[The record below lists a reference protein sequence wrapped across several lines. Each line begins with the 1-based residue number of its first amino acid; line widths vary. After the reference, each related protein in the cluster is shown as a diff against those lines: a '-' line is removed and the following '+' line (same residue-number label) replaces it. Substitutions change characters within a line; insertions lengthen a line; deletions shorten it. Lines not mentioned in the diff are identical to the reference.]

1 MAPAQPVA
9 PQPAHPAPVQQ
20 TPAQQSAIQPAQP
33 VARQALR
40 DGSPVRQVP
49 QAPATQAPAAQPIP
63 EEIPLPDVLDDSEFD
78 ALDIASLN
86 DPAVSSGTAATGGV
100 RSTNRHPGAGSSFE
114 AVSNTWNPVQLPKPL
129 SALHRQDKNQGKK

>member
-1 MAPAQPVA
+1 MAQPQPAQPA
-9 PQPAHPAPVQQ
+9 QVQQ
-20 TPAQQSAIQPAQP
+20 EPAQQSAIPPDQP

-40 DGSPVRQVP
+40 DGSPVRQAP
-49 QAPATQAPAAQPIP
+49 AAPATQAPAQPIP

-86 DPAVSSGTAATGGV
+86 DPAHSNGAIATGGV

-129 SALHRQDKNQGKK
+129 SALHRQDQGKNQGKK